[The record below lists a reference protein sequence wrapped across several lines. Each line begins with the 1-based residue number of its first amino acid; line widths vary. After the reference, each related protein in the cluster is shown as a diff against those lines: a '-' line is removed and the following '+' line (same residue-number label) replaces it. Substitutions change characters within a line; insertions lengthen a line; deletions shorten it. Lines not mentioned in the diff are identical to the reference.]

1 MMSVRAPF
9 GGGGGGF
16 GGLAG
21 PPPRDVVVLVAT
33 VFVTWSLQ
41 FFSGP
46 DALVRLLRL
55 TPDVFRGF
63 VWQPVTYAFVG
74 VGGAS
79 LWILLELLIL
89 YWFAKDVFWR
99 LGRRRFWRTL
109 VIAAVAASLAAVLVQ
124 LLMLA
129 FGAIGPSAFGLMQG
143 QRMLLAIVIAAFAT
157 LFGDATILLFFVLPV
172 RARWFL
178 WLEILFAFVAFLGSG
193 DPRFGVP
200 KDLAGF
206 VGICAAVAAT
216 YLLLSPGGPQRT
228 LHNLRKRLEVRW
240 IQWRL
245 KQLRRKRPFD
255 VIDGGDDRDRW
266 VH

>member
-1 MMSVRAPF
+1 MSVRSPF
-9 GGGGGGF
+9 GGGGQAF
-16 GGLAG
+16 GGLTG
-21 PPPRDVVVLVAT
+21 QPPRDVVVLVAT

-41 FFSGP
+41 FFAGP
-46 DALVRLLRL
+46 DALVQLLRL
-55 TPDVFRGF
+55 TPTVLRGF
-63 VWQPVTYAFVG
+63 LWQLVTYPFVG

-109 VIAAVAASLAAVLVQ
+109 VIAAVSASVLAVLVQ
-124 LLMLA
+124 LVMLA
-129 FGAIGPSAFGLMQG
+129 VGSVGPSAFALMQG

-178 WLEILFAFVAFLGSG
+178 WLEILFAFVAFLGTG

-206 VGICAAVAAT
+206 VGICTAVAAT
-216 YLLLSPGGPQRT
+216 FLLLSPGGPGRT
-228 LHNLRKRLEVRW
+228 VHSLRKRLEMRW
-240 IQWRL
+240 IEWRL
-245 KQLRRKRPFD
+245 KQLRRKRPFA

>member
-1 MMSVRAPF
+1 MSVRAPF

-21 PPPRDVVVLVAT
+21 PPPRDVVVLIAT
-33 VFVTWSLQ
+33 VFVTWSMQ
-41 FFSGP
+41 FFAGP
-46 DALVRLLRL
+46 DLLVELLRL
-55 TPDVFRGF
+55 TPAVFRGF
-63 VWQPVTYAFVG
+63 IWQLVTYPFVG

-109 VIAAVAASLAAVLVQ
+109 VIAAVAASLLAVLVQ
-124 LLMLA
+124 LVMLA
-129 FGAIGPSAFGLMQG
+129 VGGIGPSAFALIQG

-157 LFGDATILLFFVLPV
+157 LFGEATILLFFVLPI

-178 WLEILFAFVAFLGSG
+178 WLEVLFAFVAFLGSG
-193 DPRFGVP
+193 DPRFGAP

-206 VGICAAVAAT
+206 VGICTAVAAT
-216 YLLLSPGGPQRT
+216 YLLLSPGGPGRT
-228 LHNLRKRLEVRW
+228 LHNLRKRLEMRW
-240 IQWRL
+240 LEWRL
-245 KQLRRKRPFD
+245 KQLRRKRSFD
-255 VIDGGDDRDRW
+255 VIDGGDDHDLP

>member
-1 MMSVRAPF
+1 MSVRAPF
-9 GGGGGGF
+9 GGGGGTF

-21 PPPRDVVVLVAT
+21 TPPRDVIVLVAT

-46 DALVRLLRL
+46 DLLVQLLRL
-55 TPDVFRGF
+55 TPAVFRGF
-63 VWQPVTYAFVG
+63 VWQLVTYPFVG

-109 VIAAVAASLAAVLVQ
+109 VIAAVAAAVVAVLVQ
-124 LLMLA
+124 LVMLA
-129 FGAIGPSAFGLMQG
+129 VVGIGPSAFALMQG

-157 LFGDATILLFFVLPV
+157 LFGDATILLFFVLPI

-178 WLEILFAFVAFLGSG
+178 WLEVLFAFVAFLGSG
-193 DPRFGVP
+193 LP

-206 VGICAAVAAT
+206 VAICVAVAAT
-216 YLLLSPGGPQRT
+216 YLLLSPGGPGRT
-228 LHNLRKRLEVRW
+228 LHNLRKRLEMRW
-240 IQWRL
+240 LEWRL
-245 KQLRRKRPFD
+245 KQLRRKRSFD
-255 VIDGGDDRDRW
+255 VIDGDGGGDGDRW